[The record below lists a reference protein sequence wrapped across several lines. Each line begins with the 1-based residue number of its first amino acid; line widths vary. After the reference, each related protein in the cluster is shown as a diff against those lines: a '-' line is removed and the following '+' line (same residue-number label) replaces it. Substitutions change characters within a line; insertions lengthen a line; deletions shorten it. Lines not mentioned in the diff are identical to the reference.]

1 MYKLVSNLILY
12 SDLSADSILPALCR
26 IFEDLD
32 KIDPDSAVSQYNI
45 ARSSLTK
52 RVYAEIKHILD
63 LSTDFGFDEN
73 LWQNYLTFIII
84 SNKNSFSLT
93 CEGVGAAESG
103 SVNSF
108 AKNDFRIFMELF
120 HYDFAKIEETLGI
133 NCFSVIT
140 NYTAISKHENLY
152 DRHVSEVIR
161 TLSKKLA
168 AASDEKEFFRLIS
181 DHYKNYGVGM
191 FGLNRA
197 FRIKGSGADLEFI
210 PVSNP
215 DPIVLD
221 DLVGYERQKET
232 LREAANAFCRGIP
245 SNNVLLY
252 GDPGTGKS
260 SSVKAVLNEYYDKG
274 LRMIEL
280 YKHQFSELSNLIAK
294 IKKRNFKF
302 IIYIDD
308 LSFEENEVEYK
319 FLKAIIE
326 GGVEARP
333 ANVVIYATSNR
344 RHLIKENWKDRNDME
359 FDGDVHRS
367 ETMDEKLSLSAR
379 FGITINYPNPDRQA
393 YYDIVKELASRA
405 GINMDEETL
414 LLEAN
419 RWELRHGGCSG
430 RVAAQFINDLQGRS

>member
-12 SDLSADSILPALCR
+12 SDFGADNILPALCR

-32 KIDPDSAVSQYNI
+32 STQGAFPETGENSK
-45 ARSSLTK
+45 SSLIK
-52 RVYAEIKHILD
+52 RIYAEIKHILD
-63 LSTDFGFDEN
+63 ISTDFGFDEN
-73 LWQNYLTFIII
+73 LWQNYLTFVII

-93 CEGVGAAESG
+93 CEGTGAAAAG

-108 AKNDFRIFMELF
+108 AKNDFRIFRELF
-120 HYDFAKIEETLGI
+120 HYDFSKIETTLGI

-152 DRHVSEVIR
+152 DRHVSKVIR
-161 TLSKKLA
+161 SLSRALA
-168 AASDEKEFFRLIS
+168 AAADENEFFELIS
-181 DHYKNYGVGM
+181 AHYKNYGVGM

-197 FRIKGSGADLEFI
+197 FRIKGSGDDMEFI

-215 DPIVLD
+215 DPILLS
-221 DLVGYERQKET
+221 DLVGYESQKKT
-232 LREAANAFCRGIP
+232 LRETASAFCRGIP

-260 SSVKAVLNEYYDKG
+260 SSVKAVLNEYYGQG

-344 RHLIKENWKDRNDME
+344 RHLIKETWKDRSDME

-367 ETMDEKLSLSAR
+367 ETMGEKLSLSER
-379 FGITINYPNPDRQA
+379 FGIKINYPNPDRQA
-393 YYDIVKELASRA
+393 YYDIVKVLAQRA
-405 GINMDEETL
+405 GIDMPEEDL
-414 LLEAN
+414 LSEAN

-430 RVAAQFINDLQGRS
+430 RVAAQFINSLQGKQ